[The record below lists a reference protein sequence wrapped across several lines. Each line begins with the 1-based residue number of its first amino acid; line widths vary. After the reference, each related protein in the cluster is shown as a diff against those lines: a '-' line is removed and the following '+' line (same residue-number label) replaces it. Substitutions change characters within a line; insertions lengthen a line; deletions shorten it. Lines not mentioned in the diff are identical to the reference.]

1 MMRKEFTSMKY
12 KHSAQFYNKR
22 YGKYKAEM
30 LKEGLTPIS
39 KGAFVATYETIA
51 NDTKNP
57 SKNPMKDIIYSAKY
71 QTTYNAA
78 VAEKKAL
85 QKIGIKV
92 KLEDLKKITTHDFAN
107 QYASE
112 LSRAY
117 RDLRSAGKTGK
128 EAALL
133 ISQQWFGSK

>member
-12 KHSAQFYNKR
+12 KHSAKFYDNK
-22 YGKYKAEM
+22 YAKYQAEM
-30 LKEGLTPIS
+30 AKQGLTPVS
-39 KGAFVATYETIA
+39 KGAFISTYESLA
-51 NDTKNP
+51 NDTKKP

-71 QTTYNAA
+71 QTSYKSA

-85 QKIGIKV
+85 EKIGIKV
-92 KLEDLKKITTHDFAN
+92 KLEDLKTITTQDFAN

-112 LSRAY
+112 LARAY
-117 RDLRSAGKTGK
+117 RDLRASGKTGK

-133 ISQQWFGSK
+133 ISQQWFGSN